1 MGPVSAAEARPQER
15 LSAEDHSA
23 QLLGCLVK
31 LARSYGRSLSAAEI
45 RTAAG
50 TAAVTVPAALRAAAR
65 LGLKANRLPA
75 EPEALA
81 ALPPPFILIDS
92 EGGARLALGREGDR
106 LTLWDPGVDEERSAP
121 IEEESGGVSELLV
134 VRPAGAVAEER
145 GWRSLFLRKVRGVVV
160 EVVIASLAINLLAL
174 AAPLFSM
181 TVYNKVIGQR
191 ALATLDVLALGMLV
205 VIAFE
210 TCLRTL
216 RGYISAHTAARL
228 DAYLGGE
235 VLHHLLALPYRQF
248 ETTTSGVL
256 AERLNQ
262 LEVLRSF
269 FAGQLPLLIVD
280 LAFVALFLAVLAY
293 IHPAILAATLAA
305 MPLLAAVP
313 FAAHRVQRT
322 MIDQTFAARAAKATA
337 LAETM
342 TNALTIKSL
351 GLEPEVERRWDGR
364 LALAAWTGLRSA
376 NLTNI
381 ARAAASCMAAL
392 LSLAILFLGARLVI
406 AGEMSL
412 GALIA
417 GLILAQ
423 RAVAP
428 IGALAAG
435 WHGLQE
441 VAAAFRRIDGLM
453 ALAPESGERAMAA
466 PNAGTLMLEQVSFA
480 FAPDRP
486 PVLRDVTLTAEPGQ
500 MLGVIGPSGSGK
512 STLLKLMQGL
522 YPPSAGRVLIDDTD
536 LMHLSPES
544 VRQQLGVVPQDVQL
558 FSGTIGENIALAV
571 PGKDPGRVVA
581 VAKFV
586 GAHDFIQ
593 RLPQGYDTPL
603 GERGAG
609 LSAGQRQ
616 LIAIARALMRN
627 PHIVLLDEAT
637 SALDPATEEA
647 FLRNLKRAARGR
659 TIVLVTHRIA
669 PLAFCD
675 RVALLV
681 DGEVAR
687 IGAPAEV
694 VAFARAELAEAAPR

>member
-1 MGPVSAAEARPQER
+1 MGAVKHLPHEGRS
-15 LSAEDHSA
+15 SGDNGA
-23 QLLGCLVK
+23 QLLGCLLK
-31 LARSYGRSLSAAEI
+31 LIRAFGRSLSAAEF

-50 TAAVTVPAALRAAAR
+50 TDRITVSTAMRAAAR
-65 LGLKANRLPA
+65 LGLRAKRLSARPA
-75 EPEALA
+75 SVM
-81 ALPPPFILIDS
+81 ALPPPFILIEPD
-92 EGGARLALGREGDR
+92 GASSLVLGQEKDR
-106 LTLWDPGVDEERSAP
+106 LVVWQPDADAGGKSFVSVQETCSPGA
-121 IEEESGGVSELLV
+121 ELLIL
-134 VRPAGAVAEER
+134 RPAGATGDER
-145 GWRSLFLRKVRGVVV
+145 SWRSVFLRKIRAIMV
-160 EVVIASLAINLLAL
+160 EVVISSLAINLLAL

-181 TVYNKVIGQR
+181 TVYNKVIGQH

-205 VIAFE
+205 VIGFDC
-210 TCLRTL
+210 CLRAL
-216 RGYISAHTAARL
+216 RGYVSAHTSARL
-228 DAYLGGE
+228 DAFLGSE
-235 VLHHLLALPYRQF
+235 MMHHLLALPYREF
-248 ETTTSGVL
+248 ETTTTGVL

-280 LAFVALFLAVLAY
+280 LAFVALFLGVLAY
-293 IHPAILAATLAA
+293 IHPAILTATLAA

-313 FAAHRVQRT
+313 FAAHRVQRKT
-322 MIDQTFAARAAKATA
+322 IDQNFNARAGKATA

-342 TNALTIKSL
+342 SNALTIKSL

-364 LALAAWTGLRSA
+364 LAFAAWTGLRSA
-376 NLTNI
+376 NLTSI
-381 ARAAASCMAAL
+381 ARAAAGSMAGL

-417 GLILAQ
+417 GSILAQ

-428 IGALAAG
+428 IGGLAAG

-441 VAAAFRRIDGLM
+441 VFAAFRRIDAVM
-453 ALAPESGERAMAA
+453 ALSSERGERTMTV
-466 PNAGTLMLEQVSFA
+466 PSGGKLMLEEVSFA
-480 FAPDRP
+480 FVPSGP
-486 PVLRDVTLTAEPGQ
+486 QVLSNVTLTAEPGQ
-500 MLGVIGPSGSGK
+500 MLGIIGPTGSGK

-522 YPPSAGRVLIDDTD
+522 YAPTSGRVLIDDTD
-536 LMHLSPES
+536 LAHLSPEAL
-544 VRQQLGVVPQDVQL
+544 RQQLGVTPQDVQL
-558 FSGTIGENIALAV
+558 FSGTIAENIGLAV
-571 PGKDPGRVVA
+571 PGKDPERVVA

-593 RLPQGYDTPL
+593 RLPQGYDTVL
-603 GERGAG
+603 GERGTG

-627 PHIVLLDEAT
+627 PRVVLLDEAT
-637 SALDPATEEA
+637 SALDPAAEEA
-647 FLRNLKRAARGR
+647 FLRNLKRAAKGR
-659 TIVLVTHRIA
+659 TIVLITHRTA

-681 DGEVAR
+681 DGTVTR

-694 VAFARAELAEAAPR
+694 IAFARAELAEAAPR

>member
-1 MGPVSAAEARPQER
+1 MSAAEARRRER
-15 LSAEDHSA
+15 ISGEDA
-23 QLLGCLVK
+23 GADLLGCLVK
-31 LARSYGRSLSAAEI
+31 LVRSFGTSLSAAEI

-50 TAAVTVPAALRAAAR
+50 TDAITVEAALRAAAR
-65 LGLKANRLPA
+65 LGLKAKRLPA
-75 EPEALA
+75 EAAAMA
-81 ALPPPFILIDS
+81 ALPPPFILIDMK
-92 EGGARLALGREGDR
+92 GGARLVIGREGDR
-106 LTLWDPGVDEERSAP
+106 LTLWDPGTNQERSAA
-121 IEEESGGVSELLV
+121 IAEESAGVVELLV
-134 VRPAGAVAEER
+134 LRPTGALAQER
-145 GWRSLFLRKVRGVVV
+145 GWRSLFLGKVRAVMV
-160 EVVIASLAINLLAL
+160 EIAIASLAINLLAL
-174 AAPLFSM
+174 AAPLFTM

-210 TCLRTL
+210 TSLRAL
-216 RGYISAHTAARL
+216 RGYVSAHTAARL

-235 VLHHLLALPYRQF
+235 VLHHLLALPYKEF
-248 ETTTSGVL
+248 EATTTGVL

-262 LEVLRSF
+262 LEVLRGF
-269 FAGQLPLLIVD
+269 FAGQLPLMIVD
-280 LAFVALFLAVLAY
+280 LAFVALFLGVLAY
-293 IHPAILAATLAA
+293 IHPAMLAASVAA

-313 FAAHRVQRT
+313 FAAHRLQRT
-322 MIDQTFAARAAKATA
+322 MIDQAFAARAAKATA

-364 LALAAWTGLRSA
+364 LALAAWTGFRSA

-381 ARAAASCMAAL
+381 ARAAAGCLAAL

-406 AGEMSL
+406 VGEMSL

-417 GLILAQ
+417 GSILAQ
-423 RAVAP
+423 RSVAP

-441 VAAAFRRIDGLM
+441 VMAAFRRIDALM
-453 ALAPESGERAMAA
+453 ALTPERGERAIAA
-466 PNAGTLMLEQVSFA
+466 PSGGTLMLEQVSFA

-486 PVLRDVTLTAEPGQ
+486 PVLREVTLTAEPGQ
-500 MLGVIGPSGSGK
+500 ILGVIGPSGSGK

-536 LMHLSPES
+536 LAHLAPES
-544 VRQQLGVVPQDVQL
+544 VRQQLGVVPQEVQL
-558 FSGTIGENIALAV
+558 FSGTISDNIALAV
-571 PGKDPGRVVA
+571 PGKDPERVVA

-586 GAHDFIQ
+586 GAHEFIQ
-593 RLPQGYDTPL
+593 RLPQGYGTPL

-627 PHIVLLDEAT
+627 PRIVLLDEAT
-637 SALDPATEEA
+637 SALDPASEEA

-659 TIVLVTHRIA
+659 AIVLVTHRIA

-675 RVALLV
+675 RVALLI

-694 VAFARAELAEAAPR
+694 VAFARAELAEAASR